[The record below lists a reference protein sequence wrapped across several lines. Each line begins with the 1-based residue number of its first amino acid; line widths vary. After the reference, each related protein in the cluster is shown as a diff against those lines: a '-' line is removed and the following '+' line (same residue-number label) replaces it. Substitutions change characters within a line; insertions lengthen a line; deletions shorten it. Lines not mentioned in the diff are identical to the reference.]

1 MMSVFDI
8 NGGGQSPGQDSRRMN
23 LDLNQASD
31 IECAN
36 CGNKFFHEVTFFKKI
51 SALLSPTGQEG
62 IIPIPTYACLECGNI
77 NEEFLPSKKQQLND

>member
-1 MMSVFDI
+1 MMSVYDI
-8 NGGGQSPGQDSRRMN
+8 NGGGKPQPQQMT
-23 LDLNQASD
+23 LDINQATD
-31 IECAN
+31 IECSN

-77 NEEFLPSKKQQLND
+77 NEEFMPTKKQQLND

>member
-1 MMSVFDI
+1 MMGVFDI
-8 NGGGQSPGQDSRRMN
+8 NGGGQPESQRIN
-23 LDLNQASD
+23 LDLNQAID

-77 NEEFLPSKKQQLND
+77 NDEFLPIKKQQLND

>member
-1 MMSVFDI
+1 MMGIYDI
-8 NGGGQSPGQDSRRMN
+8 NGGGQPPQDQQRISV
-23 LDLNQASD
+23 DLNQASD
-31 IECAN
+31 IECTK

-77 NEEFLPSKKQQLND
+77 NDEFLPSKRQQLND

>member
-1 MMSVFDI
+1 MGIYDI
-8 NGGGQSPGQDSRRMN
+8 NGGGQPQQEQQQQVTVDI
-23 LDLNQASD
+23 NQASD
-31 IECAN
+31 IACSN

-77 NEEFLPSKKQQLND
+77 NDEFMPTKRQQLND